1 MTRDRACRSS
11 GPTITIVS
19 ATIRNISPDRACRS
33 SGPTITIVSATTSA
47 PSHSQYIRP
56 LATRTT
62 RTTRT
67 TGTTTTLRPVD
78 EISTFTR
85 TRLLADHVHFF
96 DVRLD
101 SLLHGLVQDRQRD
114 AIGSDAP

>member
-1 MTRDRACRSS
+1 MTRDRASRSS

-19 ATIRNISPDRACRS
+19 ATIRNISPDRASRS

-62 RTTRT
+62 RTT
-67 TGTTTTLRPVD
+67 GTTRTLRPVD
-78 EISTFTR
+78 EVSTFTR

>member
-1 MTRDRACRSS
+1 
-11 GPTITIVS
+11 
-19 ATIRNISPDRACRS
+19 
-33 SGPTITIVSATTSA
+33 
-47 PSHSQYIRP
+47 
-56 LATRTT
+56 
-62 RTTRT
+62 
-67 TGTTTTLRPVD
+67 LRPVD
-78 EISTFTR
+78 EVSTFTR